1 MHYEA
6 GSRQLFNIL
15 SYWRDDA
22 ADNKDSTISELE
34 AYEALGRQPSMA
46 AGRADLVRKIRLI
59 TRSKHANFEGI
70 QQGSCLAI
78 LAAAPPFG

>member
-34 AYEALGRQPSMA
+34 AYEALGRQPSY
-46 AGRADLVRKIRLI
+46 GGGKS
-59 TRSKHANFEGI
+59 RSG
-70 QQGSCLAI
+70 L
-78 LAAAPPFG
+78 